1 MTGCLC
7 LTYDSATDCTIVV
20 ASVEAAEAIVG
31 LSFWTEIKS
40 PPSSAIVT
48 LSCLFCLVVFASIEV
63 SRSIA

>member
-7 LTYDSATDCTIVV
+7 LIYDSGTDCTVVV
-20 ASVEAAEAIVG
+20 AFVEAAGAIVG

-48 LSCLFCLVVFASIEV
+48 LFCLFCLVVFASIEV